1 MKKRKYVV
9 TGVLAPAHADCEAES
24 LILDSRKEALRIK
37 KEWEKE
43 EKYLKVFVD
52 RWE

>member
-1 MKKRKYVV
+1 MKKRKYAV
-9 TGVLAPAHADCEAES
+9 TGVLASAHADREAES
-24 LILDSRKEALRIK
+24 LILDSYKEALSIK

-43 EKYLKVFVD
+43 EKYLKVFID